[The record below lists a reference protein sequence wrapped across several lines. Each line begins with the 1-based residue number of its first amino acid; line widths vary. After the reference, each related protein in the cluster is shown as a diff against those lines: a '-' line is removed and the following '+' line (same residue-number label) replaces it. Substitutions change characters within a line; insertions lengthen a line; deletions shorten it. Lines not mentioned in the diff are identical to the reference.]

1 MADQGTEGLLSSFL
15 RRQRLK
21 VAAPLLKGRVLDFGC
36 GSGELARVCPPERYV
51 GFDSDQES
59 IALARHRFPLHHFS
73 ERLPE
78 GEPFD
83 TIAALA
89 VIEHV
94 PKPSATAAQWRGMLA
109 AGGQIVLTTPHSSF
123 GWIHELG
130 AKIGLFSAHAAEEH
144 QELINFSGMKTIA
157 ASGGLTI
164 LTYRRFLFGANQLF
178 VLKPV

>member
-1 MADQGTEGLLSSFL
+1 MADQGNEGLLSSFL
-15 RRQRLK
+15 RRQRVK
-21 VAAPLLKGRVLDFGC
+21 AAAPLLKGQVLDFGC
-36 GSGELARVCPPERYV
+36 GSGELAKVCPPERYV

-59 IALARHRFPLHHFS
+59 IALARRRFPLHHFS

-78 GEPFD
+78 RERFD

-94 PKPSATAAQWRGMLA
+94 LEPSATTSQWCSMLA
-109 AGGQIVLTTPHSSF
+109 AGGQIVVTTPYPSF

-130 AKIGLFSAHAAEEH
+130 ARIGLFSAHAAEEH

-178 VLKPV
+178 VLTPA